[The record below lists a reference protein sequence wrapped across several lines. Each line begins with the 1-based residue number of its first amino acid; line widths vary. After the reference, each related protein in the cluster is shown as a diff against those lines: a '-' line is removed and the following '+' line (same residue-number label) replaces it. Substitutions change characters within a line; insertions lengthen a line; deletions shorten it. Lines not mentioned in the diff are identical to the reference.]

1 MHKMIVGPLA
11 VTLLCAGAAP
21 ALAQSAGD
29 WGGTWSGFYAGI
41 YGGYALDSV
50 AASSQSVAKGLPGV
64 TAIDLTTST
73 SRISTLFGG
82 ATAGYNAQIGK
93 VVLGVES
100 DVSLGG
106 FSKSSTVTGTITG
119 TDNNNQLSSLSED
132 STSSYSLGPM
142 ASFRG
147 RLGLEAQPGVL
158 FYLTGGLVVADRT
171 VASTVTYT
179 GTGPQGVPLAAAL
192 PSGSSSTQQL
202 VMGPTIGVGVEGM
215 VAEHISLGAEYAY
228 VALPDAPMGGGYVAN
243 AAAANFDVSV
253 NSPASFAGGFH
264 SLKAALKYHF

>member
-11 VTLLCAGAAP
+11 ATLLCAGAAP

-41 YGGYALDSV
+41 YGGYALDTD
-50 AASSQSVAKGLPGV
+50 AASSQSVGPIPLSE
-64 TAIDLTTST
+64 TATLAYSNST

-82 ATAGYNAQIGK
+82 VTAGYNAQIGK

-106 FSKSSTVTGTITG
+106 FSKSRRGTMTASG
-119 TDNNNQLSSLSED
+119 TSGDDDHPASLNEEAV
-132 STSSYSLGPM
+132 SSYSLGPM

-147 RLGLEAQPGVL
+147 RLGIEAPQGVL

-171 VASTVTYT
+171 TSSNVTIDVQGFDDDIPFANATST
-179 GTGPQGVPLAAAL
+179 
-192 PSGSSSTQQL
+192 SSTQQL

-215 VAEHISLGAEYAY
+215 IAEHISLGAEYAY
-228 VALPDAPMGGGYVAN
+228 VALPDVAAGGIIDFFGSGS
-243 AAAANFDVSV
+243 DDS
-253 NSPASFAGGFH
+253 SASFAGGFH

>member
-11 VTLLCAGAAP
+11 ATLLCAGAAP

-41 YGGYALDSV
+41 YGGYALDTD
-50 AASSQSVAKGLPGV
+50 AASSQHLGPFGNGDV
-64 TAIDLTTST
+64 TYQMDSST

-100 DVSLGG
+100 DVSVGG
-106 FSKSSTVTGTITG
+106 FSKSSTGTLTMSG
-119 TDNNNQLSSLSED
+119 TAGDDDHAVSISVESV
-132 STSSYSLGPM
+132 SSYSLGPM

-147 RLGLEAQPGVL
+147 RLGVEAPQGVL

-171 VASTVTYT
+171 VASTMTISTT
-179 GTGPQGVPLAAAL
+179 GLDDEDSY
-192 PSGSSSTQQL
+192 PSGTSTSSTQQL
-202 VMGPTIGVGVEGM
+202 VMGPTIGVGVESM

-228 VALPDAPMGGGYVAN
+228 VALPE
-243 AAAANFDVSV
+243 AAAAGGGIDLFGLGSDD
-253 NSPASFAGGFH
+253 SPASFAGGFH